1 MNKIVILC
9 ASIFL
14 LSGCASAPPTYI
26 TKYQVVIAPNSMY
39 NCPVIGK
46 LPKIETL
53 TELQFAKITANLAE
67 NNKVCK
73 TSLDKLKAY
82 YQEAKSR
89 IEGKN

>member
-1 MNKIVILC
+1 MTKIIILC

-14 LSGCASAPPTYI
+14 LAGCASVPTYV
-26 TKYQVVIAPNSMY
+26 TKYQVIVAPNSMY

-53 TELQFAKITANLAE
+53 TELQFAKVTANLAE
-67 NNKVCK
+67 NNKICK

-82 YQEAKSR
+82 YQEAKTR
-89 IEGKN
+89 IEGKL